1 MAQRDNRGI
10 GGFAPFPT
18 FAPGGEGGLIPQ
30 VKMPQSRMSFPTPRG
45 GGGGSRKVKPLER
58 LAGIVPYGIEAA
70 FNAFEEPPKILS
82 EEEYYE
88 TIRPEGAPIPEEP
101 TELEKARYQAY
112 SVVGPETGQDR
123 FDAETIAMMAGSL
136 ATGRGSDQYNQTVR
150 NMRSSKQTASNARET
165 RRAAI
170 IQNNLEKI
178 TPKNM
183 TFVDINSYRRDGFT
197 EDNVRKGFMAG
208 RKAAPEYLIEQKDRK
223 GYIDANSDKALNYAS
238 KELPANW
245 VPIDTLDELKEI
257 PTTAA
262 SDTAADLQKW
272 EVGFAQKET
281 SLMDV
286 HNTAGAIIELNN
298 KQIAGE
304 EIGGIGFQGN
314 LTRVINNGFVN
325 TIRTFET
332 ITKVRPEDSMFSKKA
347 SGGNAGRQGTGYNAE
362 ALYELLQQDMMDPG
376 SVDDQLAAAMSE
388 FEGATKYKFIDK
400 LSSGSLATIEY
411 NSRLLKLAYA
421 AAAAAGQTGRTL
433 SDKDLKFFL
442 EMVGGGG
449 NDSPEVQRAVIRNF
463 IQDITREVD
472 NDPRVMLNKRK
483 INNQYDMNNPTQR
496 GIIKTYYDEVIDD
509 KTGKITGYNFV
520 PFYGRYDRSNPS
532 IKRYINSL
540 GSYKGG
546 EALDP
551 SENTKT
557 DVEDLRPDSA
567 ESIVDFFNT

>member
-88 TIRPEGAPIPEEP
+88 TIRPEEAPVPEEP

-112 SVVGPETGQDR
+112 QVLGPKDTQDR

-136 ATGRGSDQYNQTVR
+136 ATGAGSDQYNQTLR
-150 NMRSSKQTASNARET
+150 NMRSSKQTASNAKEN

-170 IQNNLEKI
+170 IQDNLEKI

-183 TFVDINSYRRDGFT
+183 TFVDINSYKENGLT
-197 EDNVRKGFMAG
+197 ANNVRKGFMAG
-208 RKAAPEYLIEQKDRK
+208 RKAAPEYLIEKTDRK
-223 GYIDANSDKALNYAS
+223 GYIDANSDEALNYIS
-238 KELPANW
+238 KEKPANW
-245 VPIDTLDELKEI
+245 VPFTTIDEFKEI
-257 PTTAA
+257 PTSAS
-262 SDTAADLQKW
+262 SDTAGNLQKW
-272 EVGFAQKET
+272 QVGFAQKET
-281 SLMDV
+281 SLLDV
-286 HNTAGAIIELNN
+286 HNTAGAIVEVMN

-314 LTRVINNGFVN
+314 LTRVVNNGFVN
-325 TIRTFET
+325 TVKTFET
-332 ITKVRPEDSMFSKKA
+332 ITGTDPENSMFSKKA
-347 SGGNAGRQGTGYNAE
+347 TGGNVGREGTGYNAE

-388 FEGATKYKFIDK
+388 FEGATNYKFIDK

-433 SDKDLKFFL
+433 SDKDLEFFL
-442 EMVGGGG
+442 KMVGGRG
-449 NDSPEVQRAVIRNF
+449 NDDPQVQRIVIRNF

-509 KTGKITGYNFV
+509 KTKKITGYNFV
-520 PFYGRYDRSNPS
+520 DFYGRYDTSNPS
-532 IKRYINSL
+532 IKRYMNSL
-540 GSYKGG
+540 LPGIT
-546 EALDP
+546 LDP
-551 SENTKT
+551 SENTKA

-567 ESIVDFFNT
+567 ESILEFFNP